1 MAVDDIT
8 TIININQAGSSS
20 VDRQPSSGV
29 TEMLLDCGANEREG
43 SAPNVIPRVTI
54 SRIDGTNNDGVIY
67 DGNAGAMATSWFRG
81 AKVMSDATNY
91 LRMTNPSS
99 TAQDI
104 TFAVIQVE

>member
-1 MAVDDIT
+1 MAVDDVT
-8 TIININQAGSSS
+8 TVININQTGSSS

-43 SAPNVIPRVTI
+43 SAPNIIPRVTI
-54 SRIDGTNNDGVIY
+54 SRVDGTNNDGVIY

-81 AKVMSDATNY
+81 AKLMIDNTNY

-104 TFAVIQVE
+104 TFGVIQVG